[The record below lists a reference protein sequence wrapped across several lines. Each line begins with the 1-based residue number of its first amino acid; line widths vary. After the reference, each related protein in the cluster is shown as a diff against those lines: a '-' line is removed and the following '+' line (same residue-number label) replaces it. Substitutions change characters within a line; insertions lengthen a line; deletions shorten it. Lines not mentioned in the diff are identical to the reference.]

1 MAGVDV
7 ALAIAALWIAVA
19 LATTVSAALIF
30 VRQHVTGPAAEL
42 ARTHEAIAKGDLSGN
57 YSPSVSNRAV
67 DRLSR
72 STSSML
78 TELRG
83 VAGRMRT
90 SVDDTSELASRV
102 ATASVSAAASARN
115 GAATTNALS
124 QDALARER
132 AIKELT
138 AEATKL
144 VEISGSLREAAQE
157 GLRRDQAL
165 RQLAREN
172 RVRLERTASSLQS
185 LASDALES
193 AEGIDA
199 MSAAVDEIGAFL
211 VLVQKIAR
219 QSKLLALNAAM
230 EAARAGEHGHGFAV
244 VASEVRRLAS
254 SSADAAQR
262 TTSLV
267 QEMLDSVSQSREATS
282 RTVATVEQVLE
293 ATRAGRQSLARVE
306 EGTVEGED
314 LSGRIEKAVRDSNEL
329 ISIMT
334 QRLASISFGTS
345 AFSRAMH
352 EVAVSDEEQS
362 RSIAD
367 LANKKV
373 NVDLR
378 GSGTSITAARLFEM
392 LKLPV
397 TVTNDSQEGA
407 LDKLRRGE
415 IAAMAFVAGKPAPL
429 FKGLKGDD
437 GLHFL
442 AVPFN
447 QAAGGTYAPTR
458 LTAADYPGLVPQ
470 DRAVDTVAV
479 GSVLAV
485 ADLRQ
490 SPERNRNIASFVD
503 VFFTGFQSL
512 LEPGHHSKWQDVN
525 LTADLPGWRRYQPAE
540 QWLQRNMQ
548 VANAPKPD
556 DLKAMFAHFI
566 DEHRRSAGGGAMTDK
581 EKEDLFQ
588 QYSRW
593 QTGQS
598 R

>member
-1 MAGVDV
+1 MTATPLPLVPRSPSGLLKPVFSALQRRALGISIVFGSVFLIGLGGIGWQIFRQIPPETRQDLLSVGGVGT
-7 ALAIAALWIAVA
+7 ALGIAALWIAVA
-19 LATTVSAALIF
+19 LAATVSAALIF

-42 ARTHEAIAKGDLSGN
+42 ARTHEAIAKGDLSNN

-67 DRLSR
+67 DRLTR
-72 STSSML
+72 STISML

-83 VAGRMRT
+83 VAGRMRS

-267 QEMLDSVSQSREATS
+267 QEMLDSVAQSREATS

-367 LANKKV
+367 LA
-373 NVDLR
+373 
-378 GSGTSITAARLFEM
+378 
-392 LKLPV
+392 
-397 TVTNDSQEGA
+397 
-407 LDKLRRGE
+407 
-415 IAAMAFVAGKPAPL
+415 
-429 FKGLKGDD
+429 
-437 GLHFL
+437 
-442 AVPFN
+442 
-447 QAAGGTYAPTR
+447 
-458 LTAADYPGLVPQ
+458 
-470 DRAVDTVAV
+470 
-479 GSVLAV
+479 AV
-485 ADLRQ
+485 AHALTD
-490 SPERNRNIASFVD
+490 AS
-503 VFFTGFQSL
+503 
-512 LEPGHHSKWQDVN
+512 
-525 LTADLPGWRRYQPAE
+525 
-540 QWLQRNMQ
+540 
-548 VANAPKPD
+548 
-556 DLKAMFAHFI
+556 AHISELVGTFKL
-566 DEHRRSAGGGAMTDK
+566 GG
-581 EKEDLFQ
+581 
-588 QYSRW
+588 S
-593 QTGQS
+593 
-598 R
+598 

>member
-1 MAGVDV
+1 MTATPLPLAPRSSSGLLRPVFSALQRRALGTSIAFGSVFLIGLGAICWQIYRQIPSGTRQELLSMSGVSI
-7 ALAIAALWIAVA
+7 ALAIAVLWIAIA

-42 ARTHEAIAKGDLSGN
+42 ARTHEAIAKGDLSGS

-83 VAGRMRT
+83 VASRMR
-90 SVDDTSELASRV
+90 SSASDTNELAERV
-102 ATASVSAAASARN
+102 ASASISVASSARD

-124 QDALARER
+124 QDAIARER
-132 AIKELT
+132 AIKELM

-144 VEISGSLREAAQE
+144 VEISGNLREASQE

-185 LASDALES
+185 LGSDALQS
-193 AEGIDA
+193 AEGIEA

-211 VLVQKIAR
+211 VLVEKIAR

-244 VASEVRRLAS
+244 VANEVRRLAS

-267 QEMLDSVSQSREATS
+267 QEMLDSVTQSREATS

-329 ISIMT
+329 ISTMT
-334 QRLASISFGTS
+334 QRLAGISFGTT
-345 AFSRAMH
+345 AFSRAIH
-352 EVAVSDEEQS
+352 DVAVSDEQQS
-362 RSIAD
+362 RNIAD
-367 LANKKV
+367 LA
-373 NVDLR
+373 
-378 GSGTSITAARLFEM
+378 
-392 LKLPV
+392 
-397 TVTNDSQEGA
+397 
-407 LDKLRRGE
+407 
-415 IAAMAFVAGKPAPL
+415 
-429 FKGLKGDD
+429 
-437 GLHFL
+437 
-442 AVPFN
+442 
-447 QAAGGTYAPTR
+447 
-458 LTAADYPGLVPQ
+458 
-470 DRAVDTVAV
+470 
-479 GSVLAV
+479 AV
-485 ADLRQ
+485 AHALSDASARISDLVGTFKLGD
-490 SPERNRNIASFVD
+490 S
-503 VFFTGFQSL
+503 
-512 LEPGHHSKWQDVN
+512 
-525 LTADLPGWRRYQPAE
+525 
-540 QWLQRNMQ
+540 
-548 VANAPKPD
+548 
-556 DLKAMFAHFI
+556 
-566 DEHRRSAGGGAMTDK
+566 
-581 EKEDLFQ
+581 
-588 QYSRW
+588 
-593 QTGQS
+593 
-598 R
+598 